1 MGAPKGNTNATD
13 GKRVVA
19 ALNAAL
25 KRVEKR
31 LTITADMRD
40 ALNSECKYDG
50 QQTLIAIWEALIVK
64 ALEEADEK
72 AADRIFDRLAGKPV
86 QAMALG
92 NTTDEDGVP
101 TVLRMVV
108 VRPGDPKGE

>member
-92 NTTDEDGVP
+92 NTTDEDGEP
-101 TVLRMVV
+101 TTLRMII
-108 VRPGDPKGE
+108 VRPDEKAKE